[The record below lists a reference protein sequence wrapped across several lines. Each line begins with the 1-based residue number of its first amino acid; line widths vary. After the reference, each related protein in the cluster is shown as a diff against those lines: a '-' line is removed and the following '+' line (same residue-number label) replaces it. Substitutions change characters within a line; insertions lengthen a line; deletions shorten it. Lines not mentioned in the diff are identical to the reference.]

1 MDVLAELT
9 KSFPRGDVGTVHAL
23 LDRARVEDDDR
34 SSYFHMAEWLEA
46 DVARLRSRL
55 DAAGPTASA
64 VGDMAA
70 TASRAHGGMVVTMM
84 RDEAATVTPWLGHY
98 HRLGFRRFV
107 LIDHLST
114 DGTAELARAAAERLG
129 LDLVVIQER
138 NPHHQQAQMMTGAAR
153 YGLSRWSDVDWVF
166 PLDADEFVAC
176 NAPLPDV
183 LAPLTTDTV
192 SLLMVNHVSAVAL
205 EAGLAADPD
214 RTLIDAV
221 NRGVP
226 ACMYK
231 VAVRAEALTRLRL
244 TQGSHFLEGGGH
256 STVSGLR
263 SGVILRHIANR
274 DAPNFLRKVNSAIAS
289 GYGDPKRPQVGG
301 GHWAMWATMLQDQGQ
316 DALLGSWGRRQ
327 SALLRDSRQE
337 PAEVL
342 DSFREG
348 FGLVRPTRWRRL
360 RERR

>member
-9 KSFPRGDVGTVHAL
+9 KSFPRGDVATVHEL
-23 LDRARVEDDDR
+23 LDRARVEGHDR
-34 SSYFHMAEWLEA
+34 IAYFRIAEWLEA
-46 DVARLRSRL
+46 DAARLRSRL

-64 VGDMAA
+64 LGDMAA
-70 TASRAHGGMVVTMM
+70 TASRAHRGMVVTMM
-84 RDEAATVTPWLGHY
+84 RDEASTVTPWLGHY
-98 HRLGFRRFV
+98 HRLGFRRVV
-107 LIDHLST
+107 LVDHLSA
-114 DGTAELARAAAERLG
+114 DGTADLARAAAERLG
-129 LDLVVIQER
+129 LDLVVIDER
-138 NPHHQQAQMMTGAAR
+138 NPNHQQAQMMTGAAR
-153 YGLSRWSDVDWVF
+153 YGLSRWGDVDWVF
-166 PLDADEFVAC
+166 PLDADEFLAC
-176 NAPLPDV
+176 NAPLPDL
-183 LAPLTTDTV
+183 LAPLTADAV
-192 SLLMVNHVSAVAL
+192 NLLMVNHVSAVAL

-214 RTLIDAV
+214 QTLLDAV

-231 VAVRAEALTRLRL
+231 VAVRAEVLGRLTL

-263 SGVILRHIANR
+263 SGLILRHIANR
-274 DAPNFLRKVNSAIAS
+274 DAPNFLRKVQSAIAI

-301 GHWAMWATMLQDQGQ
+301 GHWAMWATMLQTQGQ

-327 SALLRDSRQE
+327 SGLLRDSRQE

-348 FGLVRPTRWRRL
+348 FGQPRPTRWARL